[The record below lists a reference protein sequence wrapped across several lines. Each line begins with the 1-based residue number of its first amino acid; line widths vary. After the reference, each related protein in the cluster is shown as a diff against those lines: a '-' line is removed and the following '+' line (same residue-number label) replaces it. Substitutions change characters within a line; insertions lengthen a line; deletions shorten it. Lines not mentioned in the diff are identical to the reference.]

1 MGVREEAEESPNR
14 LTHEQRQVLRHVAP
28 IPLMFLCC
36 RHSPCLSDTVL
47 VLLCRMRRMRR
58 GERGQAGSRLLSP
71 RLLSLLA
78 SSLSL
83 PPLSPRAARMFSPRG
98 LLLL

>member
-1 MGVREEAEESPNR
+1 MGVREEEAEESANR
-14 LTHEQRQVLRHVAP
+14 LTHEQRQVLRHVAA
-28 IPLMFLCC
+28 ISLMFLSCS
-36 RHSPCLSDTVL
+36 HSPCLFDTVL
-47 VLLCRMRRMRR
+47 VLVLCCRMPR
-58 GERGQAGSRLLSP
+58 GERPRALSP
-71 RLLSLLA
+71 PLSLLG